1 MNKNIY
7 KFLLAGI
14 ALAATVASCDLNKVP
29 EFDEADAFAAF
40 TSVSYSI
47 DENKGQLSI
56 PVTIASINPIATVV
70 SYKVIDGDG
79 ESGAKAGID
88 YKVVDDGS
96 SVLTFD
102 GTVRTQNIVIDII
115 RRTDESG
122 STAVFTGDLTFKVVL
137 ESAGSINLGADN
149 ECTVTIVDL
158 DHPLSDVLG
167 TYTATSNDG
176 TSWTLTMLKDAEDQ
190 SMVWIDGIVPYAAGQ
205 GEDYY
210 IYATVSSD
218 HKTISIP
225 NGQVFTAMYSSYYQV
240 YLGFDGDYIYGSGTT
255 DLKLQDD
262 GTWYTEG
269 GFYLGAL
276 TDPNDLN
283 SLAGYLDMVY
293 PGITLTKN

>member
-1 MNKNIY
+1 M
-7 KFLLAGI
+7 
-14 ALAATVASCDLNKVP
+14 
-29 EFDEADAFAAF
+29 
-40 TSVSYSI
+40 
-47 DENKGQLSI
+47 
-56 PVTIASINPIATVV
+56 
-70 SYKVIDGDG
+70 
-79 ESGAKAGID
+79 
-88 YKVVDDGS
+88 
-96 SVLTFD
+96 
-102 GTVRTQNIVIDII
+102 RTQNIVIDII
-115 RRTDESG
+115 RRTDGNGGTE
-122 STAVFTGDLTFKVVL
+122 VFTGDLTFKVVL

-167 TYTATSNDG
+167 TYTAASNDG

-190 SMVWIDGIVPYAAGQ
+190 SMVWIDGIVPYAAEQ

-225 NGQVFTAMYSSYYQV
+225 NGQAFTAMYGSYYQV